1 MLILTRKK
9 NQSLRIGDDII
20 LTVVDVQGDQ
30 IRLGISAPKNVTILR
45 QELYEAVKD
54 SNKQAAQTFQQMD
67 VTSIL
72 NQVKNMRNNNKEN

>member
-30 IRLGISAPKNVTILR
+30 VRLGIVAPKEVTILR
-45 QELYEAVKD
+45 QELYDDVKN
-54 SNKQAAQTFQQMD
+54 SNKEAAQAFQNMD
-67 VTSIL
+67 VTFIL
-72 NQVKNMRNNNKEN
+72 NQVKQLEKNTKEE